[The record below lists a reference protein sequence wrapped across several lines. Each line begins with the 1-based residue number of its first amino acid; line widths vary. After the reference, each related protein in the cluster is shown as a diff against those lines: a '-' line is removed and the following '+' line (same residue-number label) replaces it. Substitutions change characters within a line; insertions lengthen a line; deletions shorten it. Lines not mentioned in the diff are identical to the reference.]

1 MAVIQVKVNEKG
13 CTLTRKTEITS
24 NLTDATVSIEEGDMC
39 AVAWVEF
46 KYVLSDGWDIGAR
59 ATTIDAIRALVAGK

>member
-1 MAVIQVKVNEKG
+1 MAAIQVNVNEKG

-24 NLTDATVSIEEGDMC
+24 NLTDATVSIEGGDMC
-39 AVAWVEF
+39 VVAWVDF
-46 KYVLSDGWDIGAR
+46 KDALSDGWDIGER

>member
-1 MAVIQVKVNEKG
+1 MAVIQAKVNEEG

-24 NLTDATVSIEEGDMC
+24 TLTDATVSIEGGDMC
-39 AVAWVEF
+39 TVAWVDL
-46 KYVLSDGWDIGAR
+46 KDVLSDGWDIGAR